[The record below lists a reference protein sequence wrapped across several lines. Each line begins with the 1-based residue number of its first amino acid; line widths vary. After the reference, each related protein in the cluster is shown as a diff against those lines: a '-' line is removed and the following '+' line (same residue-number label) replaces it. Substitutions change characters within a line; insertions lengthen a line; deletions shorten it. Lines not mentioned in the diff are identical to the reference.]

1 MAFELPNRLCQCD
14 SCMKRHPRMLFFKNY
29 ENNKFG
35 EASSYQNEPFK
46 TPLAV
51 KVIINLK
58 DQM

>member
-1 MAFELPNRLCQCD
+1 
-14 SCMKRHPRMLFFKNY
+14 MLFFKNY

-58 DQM
+58 DQMDTIITNKNRKTSSNTITRA